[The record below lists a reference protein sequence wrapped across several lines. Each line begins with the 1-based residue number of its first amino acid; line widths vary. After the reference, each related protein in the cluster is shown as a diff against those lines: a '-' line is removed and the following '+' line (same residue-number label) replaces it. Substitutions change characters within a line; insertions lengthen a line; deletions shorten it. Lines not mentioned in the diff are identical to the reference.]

1 MYKNKFKLFN
11 GVYIPEIIE
20 YLKVLINNDPYLTI
34 TVGCDS
40 IQSKR
45 KTVYA
50 VTITIYNF
58 DYRKGAHVV
67 FFREYLD
74 KVKDN
79 QERLFNEANYVYNV
93 GMFLDK
99 NLSSFYNRLDLN
111 NYQLK
116 KYKFHLL
123 NCNGNFLNIPNNKI
137 DEFIKNLTLLE
148 SEHNYRL
155 VDLHV
160 DFNPVKG
167 DTNEKNVLKNKSY
180 VAYKNYV
187 PWLRGVGFRTWVKPM
202 AFAATSAADL
212 LLRK

>member
-11 GVYIPEIIE
+11 GVYIPDIIE

-34 TVGCDS
+34 TVGCDA

-116 KYKFHLL
+116 KYKFH
-123 NCNGNFLNIPNNKI
+123 
-137 DEFIKNLTLLE
+137 
-148 SEHNYRL
+148 
-155 VDLHV
+155 
-160 DFNPVKG
+160 
-167 DTNEKNVLKNKSY
+167 
-180 VAYKNYV
+180 
-187 PWLRGVGFRTWVKPM
+187 
-202 AFAATSAADL
+202 
-212 LLRK
+212 